1 MQTATSGV
9 TSGVATSA
17 VFMLE
22 CVQSCGK
29 NQRTTSVCSSLPWHL
44 EHFPHSQQGGGPPN
58 GHPAGPKHPLPPK
71 GGAWGREAPGDRGPP
86 PQEDPPFPGRKMH
99 VFFLAC
105 FTWYV

>member
-1 MQTATSGV
+1 MQTATSCV

-86 PQEDPPFPGRKMH
+86 PQEDPPISR
-99 VFFLAC
+99 
-105 FTWYV
+105 